1 MLLCTH
7 VCIYSPWYIATH
19 IPSPFPKDGHQGDF
33 NFLNNYSTIILCML
47 PLCMYVTLV
56 ISKLWTASKEEPC
69 FSSPVIMLLTVGIFV
84 DFLLQPVHAI
94 YCKVLK
100 IKVKLIIIT
109 RVKSC
114 QRSLPELSWI
124 LVFPLTSSV
133 TLGKKHLLALGIS
146 LHLQRWIIP
155 TMLVCYYDE

>member
-7 VCIYSPWYIATH
+7 VCISSPWYISTTYH
-19 IPSPFPKDGHQGDF
+19 LPPSPRMATRAT
-33 NFLNNYSTIILCML
+33 STSSTTIPQSFYVL

-56 ISKLWTASKEEPC
+56 IAKLLTASKEEPC
-69 FSSPVIMLLTVGIFV
+69 FSSPVIIPLTVGIFV

-94 YCKVLK
+94 YCKVWK
-100 IKVKLIIIT
+100 IKVKLIVIT
-109 RVKSC
+109 RVRSC
-114 QRSLPELSWI
+114 QWSLPELSWI

-155 TMLVCYYDE
+155 TTLVCYYDE